1 MTLSFFGKICERIR
15 DVRNLEEYIID
26 WYKKDGIKI
35 YGYFYNNSR
44 FLICYGQTV
53 TPEQIDHQSK
63 PGIFAK
69 LPSYGSS
76 RKYIGLKDHLG
87 NDLLAN
93 SYEEIKLFYE
103 TDLYAYFQ

>member
-1 MTLSFFGKICERIR
+1 MSFKYIEFKTQEEIDSFFGKICERIR

-63 PGIFAK
+63 PGI
-69 LPSYGSS
+69 LRNY
-76 RKYIGLKDHLG
+76 HLMV
-87 NDLLAN
+87 LAEN
-93 SYEEIKLFYE
+93 I
-103 TDLYAYFQ
+103 